1 MKQSFP
7 KVSIIGAGA
16 VGATL
21 AQRVLESGLADIVL
35 LDIAKNLAIGKAFDM
50 LDASPIV
57 GHERS
62 IVGTDDYNQIAG
74 SAIVVIT
81 AGLPRKPGMSRE
93 DLIAKN
99 SAIVRNVSE
108 NVRKYSP
115 EAIVIIVANPLDA
128 MTYLAYKATGFKRER
143 VMGMAGE
150 LDGARF
156 AYLLADELKVS
167 RSSVSAC
174 MMGSHGDTMVPVL
187 SETFVGGKPV
197 SGLLSREKLDAIIA
211 RTRKR
216 GGEIVGLLGSGSAY
230 YSPSAGVFKMIK
242 AILSDSGQTVV
253 VSAFLEGEYGLK
265 GIAIGVPCKMG
276 KSGIK
281 EIVELKMSKEE
292 RDAFNA
298 SAETARGSI
307 SNL

>member
-7 KVSIIGAGA
+7 KVSIIGAGS

-57 GHERS
+57 GHECS

-99 SAIVRNVSE
+99 SVIVRNVSE

-115 EAIVIIVANPLDA
+115 EAIVVIVANPLDA
-128 MTYLAYKATGFKRER
+128 MTYLAYKTTGFRRER

-167 RSSVSAC
+167 RSSISAC

-197 SGLLSREKLDAIIA
+197 SDLLSREKLDAIIA

-307 SNL
+307 SIL

>member
-7 KVSIIGAGA
+7 KVSIIGAGS

-115 EAIVIIVANPLDA
+115 EAIVVIVANPLDA
-128 MTYLAYKATGFKRER
+128 MTYLAYKTTGFKRER

-197 SGLLSREKLDAIIA
+197 SDLLSREKLDAIIA

-276 KSGIK
+276 KNGIK